1 MAHLSLAACYLMANT
16 IPIGTLIAF
25 LHDFSDIFTQAAKV
39 ADNTGHKNQALIY
52 FFICQVIW
60 LVLRLIAMPVLLMDI
75 RKLRYE
81 PDRAHLQP
89 YVTMSEIFL
98 AMLLLLHA
106 YWFLLILKMDYNAL
120 CKKKYDDIQQPVHE
134 RRAKDESKTIKV
146 VKMH

>member
-1 MAHLSLAACYLMANT
+1 MAHLSLAGCYLMANM

-52 FFICQVIW
+52 FFICQILWFVF
-60 LVLRLIAMPVLLMDI
+60 RLIAMPILLMDI

-81 PDRAHLQP
+81 PDRAYLQP

-98 AMLLLLHA
+98 AALLILHT

-120 CKKKYDDIQQPVHE
+120 CKKKYDDIQHPINESH
-134 RRAKDESKTIKV
+134 AKDESQKVKV